1 MYVPACLYMYHII
14 QVPVEALRQDLTH
27 WNQSNRYDELTD
39 VGTGTKP
46 WSSLTEANTLNC

>member
-14 QVPVEALRQDLTH
+14 QEPVEAIRQDLTH
-27 WNQSNRYDELTD
+27 WNQNNRYDELMD